1 MANTVIESVTKN
13 EEITEKVEDFLAGS
27 SDLEDLADWST
38 IITAHVDGHTDDH
51 TDRSVPAV

>member
-1 MANTVIESVTKN
+1 MANTAIESVTKN
-13 EEITEKVEDFLAGS
+13 EEITEKVEEFLAGS

-51 TDRSVPAV
+51 TDRTLNQV